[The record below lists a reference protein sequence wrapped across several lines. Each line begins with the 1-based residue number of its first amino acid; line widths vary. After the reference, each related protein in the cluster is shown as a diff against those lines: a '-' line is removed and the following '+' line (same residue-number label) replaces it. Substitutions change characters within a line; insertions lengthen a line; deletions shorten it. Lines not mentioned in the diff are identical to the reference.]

1 MSEKETDIIDFIDQ
15 FQKGEESA
23 FNLVFN
29 QFYNA
34 IYFFTCRIVSTQ
46 QEARDITSD
55 TFMKVWMLRENFKNL
70 ANIKAFLYLT
80 ARNASIDYL
89 RQRKKQQLSQKE
101 ILYLSHEDAPGTD
114 LDMIRAEF
122 YNELNL
128 QIEQLPRQCGIVFRM
143 IFFFGKKTHEIAAE
157 LNISSKTVLA
167 HKRNAV
173 MQLRSELLKK
183 DLIFLITFMS
193 LITMAA

>member
-1 MSEKETDIIDFIDQ
+1 MSEKETEILDFIDQ

-34 IYFFTCRIVSTQ
+34 IYLFTYRIVSSQ
-46 QEARDITSD
+46 QDARDITAD

-89 RQRKKQQLSQKE
+89 RHRKKQQLSQKE
-101 ILYLSHEDAPGTD
+101 ILYLSNDDAPGTD

-128 QIEQLPRQCGIVFRM
+128 QIEGLPKQCGIVFRM
-143 IFFFGKKTHEIAAE
+143 IFFMGKKTHEIAAE

-193 LITMAA
+193 LITVAA